1 MKRETEN
8 PLKALE
14 DESIHVRAAATRD
27 LEKFGGVEDI
37 DILLE
42 HAGED
47 SSIAIRLNAA
57 DAASDIL
64 SRRRLIEPS
73 LTRSEQLRI
82 IKKIVRVD
90 PRKNNAIYLVF
101 ASLGSVL
108 ALEHIIKGLKSP
120 HSEVRLGAGVGLQ
133 RFVISYRTLGDLTI
147 ESMIV
152 DCFQDKSMTAD
163 ALAFIA
169 QACAA
174 AGYRSALAQLR
185 RIDLEG
191 KHGDTIAM
199 VQERLR
205 SLHKQ
210 PFGIWIS
217 DGRDA
222 GEVNPRP
229 QLKKAICA
237 ISASGVS
244 IYDGTEWSFAGPL
257 NQMAH
262 RQLWFRRVGDGVV
275 SEALQLQKRT
285 WYPAKRKEVI
295 GLLRTHSTFGEFSP
309 GMLQLGE
316 AVEHILGDWDWKAK
330 DYRELGLIYFR
341 AHAFDLAIRVFDQ
354 SIASKRTP
362 IDCWI
367 FKGDVLFLL
376 ERYEEARDIWE
387 ISLSKV
393 RSQTSAIAQLARSK
407 LAQLDELSKSLNK
420 EELPE
425 AIEVQDEQIEEGNG
439 STDEA

>member
-8 PLKALE
+8 PLKALK

-27 LEKFGGVEDI
+27 LEKFGVVDDI
-37 DILLE
+37 DVLLE

-47 SSIAIRLNAA
+47 PSIAIRLNAA

-64 SRRRLIEPS
+64 SRRRLVEPA
-73 LTRSEQLRI
+73 LTYAEQLAI
-82 IKKIVRVD
+82 VKKLVRVD

-101 ASLGSVL
+101 ASLGSIL

-133 RFVISYRTLGDLTI
+133 RFVISYRTLGDLTV

-152 DCFQDKSMTAD
+152 DCFQDTAMTVD
-163 ALAFIA
+163 ALSFVA

-185 RIDLEG
+185 RIDLDG
-191 KHGDTIAM
+191 KHGETIAET
-199 VQERLR
+199 QERLR
-205 SLHKQ
+205 ALHQ
-210 PFGIWIS
+210 RPTGIWFS

-229 QLKKAICA
+229 MLKKALCA
-237 ISASGVS
+237 IGKSGVS
-244 IYDGTEWSFAGPL
+244 IYDGTDWLFKGPL
-257 NQMAH
+257 EQMSH
-262 RQLWFRRVGDGVV
+262 RQLWFRRVGNPA
-275 SEALQLQKRT
+275 SSASIQLQKRT
-285 WYPAKRKEVI
+285 WYPSRRKDAIE
-295 GLLRTHSTFGEFSP
+295 LLRTQSTLGEFSP
-309 GMLQLGE
+309 GMKQLGE
-316 AVEHILGDWDWKAK
+316 ALELMLQDWDWKAK

-341 AHAFDLAIRVFDQ
+341 AHAFDDAIRAFDL

-362 IDCWI
+362 IDTWI

-376 ERYEEARDIWE
+376 EQYEEARSIWE

-407 LAQLDELSKSLNK
+407 LAKLEGVLRTEEAESPNEQERLDEQPTENRS
-420 EELPE
+420 P
-425 AIEVQDEQIEEGNG
+425 DE
-439 STDEA
+439 T